1 LFTFLGDRRGAR
13 GRPPGYLA
21 VSFLADRAVIGSI
34 VWIAARKGYLPPIPR
49 ALRHREICQQC
60 GDSGRLT
67 RCGKFNDFT
76 PAALDRIKGLG
87 STHIWFTGI
96 IEHATCTDYSAYG
109 IAKDNPQ
116 VVKGRA
122 GSPYAIKD
130 YFDVCPDFASH
141 PSVRMSE
148 FEALL
153 SRTHDSGLGVIIDFV
168 PNHVAR
174 SYKSDVSPLISQK
187 DLGEDDDANKH
198 FSTQNNFYYL
208 LDQHFA
214 APHNSYPYALNAE
227 NYSEYPAKAT
237 GNDAFTAAPSIN
249 DWYETV
255 KLNYGVD
262 YLAGR
267 INNFDPI
274 PDTWIKMKSILLYWA
289 AKGVDGFRCDM
300 AEMVPVAFWSW
311 VIKEVK
317 AEYPSIL
324 FIAEVY
330 NPAEYRN
337 YLNIGG
343 FDYLYDKVGLYDV
356 VRGVMEGAQP
366 ATKITE
372 CWQRHDE
379 INDRMLRFLENHDE
393 QRIASS
399 QFSCDSWMGIP
410 GMIVS
415 ACMHTGPVMVY
426 FGQELGEPALDAE
439 GFSGKDG
446 RTTIFDYWHNDIY
459 SRWINGGLFDGGAL
473 NADEL
478 NLQAFYQ
485 RLLTLCNA
493 EKALHKGG
501 FYDLMWVNYS
511 NLDCSKI
518 YAFLRHYK
526 DDILLILANFDPF
539 AGKKF
544 YLKFPPHLIS
554 YLQLPFDSEWRA
566 TELLWG
572 EDAFTFS
579 VNDIISEGVHIS
591 IDKKSG
597 GIYKLSRI

>member
-1 LFTFLGDRRGAR
+1 MKLVIYQVFTRLFNLRG
-13 GRPPGYLA
+13 GLNKPFGT
-21 VSFLADRAVIGSI
+21 IEENG
-34 VWIAARKGYLPPIPR
+34 
-49 ALRHREICQQC
+49 
-60 GDSGRLT
+60 
-67 RCGKFNDFT
+67 CGKLNDFT
-76 PAALDRIKGLG
+76 PAALGQIKKLG
-87 STHIWFTGI
+87 TTHIWFTGV
-96 IEHATCTDYSAYG
+96 IEHATCTDYSSQG
-109 IAKDNPQ
+109 IIPDNPSI
-116 VVKGRA
+116 VKGRA

-130 YFDVCPDFASH
+130 YFDICPDLATS
-141 PSVRMSE
+141 PLNRMAE
-148 FEALL
+148 FEALVK
-153 SRTHDSGLGVIIDFV
+153 RTHEAGLGFIIDFV

-174 SYKSDVSPLISQK
+174 SYRSDVSPLIGQA
-187 DLGEDDDANKH
+187 DLGQNDDCTKH
-198 FSTQNNFYYL
+198 FSVQNNFYYL
-208 LDQHFA
+208 LDQNFS
-214 APHNSYPYALNAE
+214 APNTSFPYANNAE
-227 NYSEYPAKAT
+227 PFSEYPAKAT
-237 GNDAFTAAPSIN
+237 GNDAFTASPSIN
-249 DWYETV
+249 DWYETI

-274 PDTWIKMKSILLYWA
+274 PDTWHKMKDILLYWA

-317 AEYPSIL
+317 STHPGIF

-356 VRGVMEGAQP
+356 VRGVMEGKES

-393 QRIASS
+393 QRIASG
-399 QFSCDSWMGIP
+399 QFTSDGWMGIP

-415 ACMHTGPVMVY
+415 ATMHTGPVMVY
-426 FGQELGEPALDAE
+426 FGQEMGEPAADAE

-446 RTTIFDYWHNDIY
+446 RTTIFDYWSTDIY
-459 SRWINGGLFDGGAL
+459 SRWINGGAFDGGAL
-473 NADEL
+473 NTDES
-478 NLQAFYQ
+478 NLRSFYQ
-485 RLLTLCNA
+485 NLLCLCNK
-493 EKALHKGG
+493 ESALIKGG
-501 FYDLMWVNYS
+501 FYDLMWVNYG
-511 NLDCSKI
+511 NLDSEKV
-518 YAFLRHYK
+518 YAYLRHYK
-526 DDILLILANFDPF
+526 NELLLIVVNFDPF

-544 YLKFPPHLIS
+544 YLKFPPHLIT
-554 YLQLPFDSEWRA
+554 YLQLPFDSEWSA
-566 TELLWG
+566 TEILWG
-572 EDAFTFS
+572 EDSFSFS

-597 GIYKLSRI
+597 GIYKLTRN

>member
-1 LFTFLGDRRGAR
+1 MKLVIYQVFTRLFN
-13 GRPPGYLA
+13 
-21 VSFLADRAVIGSI
+21 V
-34 VWIAARKGYLPPIPR
+34 KGGINKPFGTI
-49 ALRHREICQQC
+49 EEN
-60 GDSGRLT
+60 G
-67 RCGKFNDFT
+67 CGKFNDFT
-76 PAALDRIKGLG
+76 TIALNRIKDLG

-109 IAKDNPQ
+109 ITCDNPL

-130 YFDVCPDFASH
+130 YFDVCPDFASD
-141 PSVRMSE
+141 PLQRMPE
-148 FEALL
+148 FDALVK
-153 SRTHDSGLGVIIDFV
+153 RTHTSGLGLIIDFV

-174 SYKSDVSPLISQK
+174 SYKSDVSPLIGQT
-187 DLGEDDDANKH
+187 DLGQDDDHNKH
-198 FSTQNNFYYL
+198 FSIENNFYYL
-208 LDQHFA
+208 LDQHFT
-214 APHNSYPYALNAE
+214 APYNDYPYALNAQPYQE
-227 NYSEYPAKAT
+227 FPAKAT
-237 GNDAFTAAPSIN
+237 GNDAFTPSPSQN

-255 KLNYGVD
+255 KLNYGID
-262 YLAGR
+262 YLAGG

-274 PDTWIKMKSILLYWA
+274 PDTWHRMKAILLYWA

-311 VIKEVK
+311 VIKEVN
-317 AEYPSIL
+317 AVHPDVI

-330 NPAEYRN
+330 NPNEYRN

-356 VRGVMEGAQP
+356 VRGVMEGTES

-415 ACMHTGPVMVY
+415 ASMHTGPVMIY

-446 RTTIFDYWHNDIY
+446 RSSIFDYWQNDIY
-459 SRWINGGLFDGGAL
+459 TRWINGGTFDGKAL
-473 NADEL
+473 NADETKLQSFYSKLL
-478 NLQAFYQ
+478 NL
-485 RLLTLCNA
+485 CNK
-493 EKALHKGG
+493 EKAMYKGG
-501 FYDLMWVNYS
+501 FYDLMWVNYG
-511 NLDCSKI
+511 NLDSSKVF
-518 YAFLRHYK
+518 AFLRHYK
-526 DDILLILANFDPF
+526 NEILLVVVNFDPF
-539 AGKKF
+539 ASKKF

-554 YLQLPFDSEWRA
+554 YLQLPFDSEWSA
-566 TELLWG
+566 KELLW
-572 EDAFTFS
+572 EEESFSFT

-591 IDKKSG
+591 IDKKCG
-597 GIYKLSRI
+597 GIYKLSQK